1 MLCLPVKRITS
12 RQNPIVT
19 TFRSAVKSDKTNRR
33 HLLLEGVRLIDDA
46 LQSGIRIETAAFSI
60 SVLQK
65 ADDRL
70 QKLLEQL
77 KNTGTELLSVSSPV
91 LSAMSPTKSPSG
103 SIALGQFKS
112 TQVEHIF
119 NNSGPVLLPIGV
131 QDAGNVGAIIRA
143 ADGGEASGVIIG
155 SDSADPFGWKALR
168 GGMGSTFRLPIA
180 SIEDP
185 QTALTI
191 AKTKNFPVFCAVPND
206 GLSIYDMNLRTPCLI
221 LIGGETAGVP
231 DSLLAQSDQKISI
244 PMKPKVNSLNAAVAA
259 AVIVYEAYR
268 QRTFSK
274 K

>member
-91 LSAMSPTKSPSG
+91 LSAMSPTNHH
-103 SIALGQFKS
+103 L
-112 TQVEHIF
+112 
-119 NNSGPVLLPIGV
+119 V
-131 QDAGNVGAIIRA
+131 Q
-143 ADGGEASGVIIG
+143 
-155 SDSADPFGWKALR
+155 
-168 GGMGSTFRLPIA
+168 
-180 SIEDP
+180 
-185 QTALTI
+185 
-191 AKTKNFPVFCAVPND
+191 
-206 GLSIYDMNLRTPCLI
+206 
-221 LIGGETAGVP
+221 
-231 DSLLAQSDQKISI
+231 
-244 PMKPKVNSLNAAVAA
+244 
-259 AVIVYEAYR
+259 
-268 QRTFSK
+268 
-274 K
+274 